1 MAFYLTHATP
11 TSDGGWVFNDETK
24 VRLAG
29 PEGPLAR
36 HILNLPAGSNGE
48 WNLSSTE
55 ITETLGNTP
64 PSGPETTLLL
74 WDSGEPDVHPMRVL
88 HFSGVSREFETEL
101 LVHMEALE
109 PVGSHLRGTGRI
121 TNEALRLTG
130 GRLTP
135 KASWIWTAPKMSIGS
150 TIVGPPPA

>member
-11 TSDGGWVFNDETK
+11 TADGGWVFNDETK

-48 WNLSSTE
+48 WNLSSEE
-55 ITETLGNTP
+55 ITAMLP
-64 PSGPETTLLL
+64 VSKPSGSETTMLL
-74 WDSGEPDVHPMRVL
+74 WDSGEEEHYPMRVL

-101 LVHMEALE
+101 LVHMEVLE
-109 PVGSHLRGTGRI
+109 PAGSYLRGTGRI

-130 GRLTP
+130 GCLTP
-135 KASWIWTAPKMSIGS
+135 KARWIWTAPKMSIGS
-150 TIVGPPPA
+150 AIVGPATS